1 VSLLQVV
8 AVSLDWGDGLC
19 EPLGLLHRCEVI
31 YCNELENVPV
41 SPLTKVIGNTLAV
54 DVPKC
59 SESRPDMHKWCIK
72 KIDLESHY
80 H

>member
-31 YCNELENVPV
+31 YCNESKNVPV
-41 SPLTKVIGNTLAV
+41 SLLTEVIGLHRQWC
-54 DVPKC
+54 PKV
-59 SESRPDMHKWCIK
+59 
-72 KIDLESHY
+72 L
-80 H
+80 